1 MTTPSN
7 NRIRELINITHKHG
21 VAIREKIKA
30 LLRTEHVLEKLNA
43 ERRKE
48 LREREAKAHPPAEH
62 RITMYDA
69 VTVSNIP
76 HNPEAVAG
84 YVGGSFANYNELLH
98 DFPHAKHLSIAVSAS
113 EDAECLDIEKGDA
126 VPAQA
131 PEWVRRQHA
140 RGLKRP
146 CLYAASSE
154 MPSVLGAVLG
164 NGIERNEIRI
174 WTAHWTNVPH
184 VEPGS
189 DATQYAGGQVL
200 DKSQCLP
207 TFFD

>member
-1 MTTPSN
+1 MTSN
-7 NRIRELINITHKHG
+7 SRIKQLIDITHNHG
-21 VAIREKIKA
+21 VNLKNKIKA
-30 LLRTEHVLEKLNA
+30 LLKQSKVLEKLNA

-48 LREREAKAHPPAEH
+48 LREREAKAHPPTEH

-69 VTVSNIP
+69 VNISNIP

-84 YVGGSFANYNELLH
+84 YVGGSFDNYNELLRY
-98 DFPHAKHLSIAVSAS
+98 FPHAKHLSIAVNAS

-126 VPAQA
+126 A
-131 PEWVRRQHA
+131 PGDAPGWIRRQHE

-146 CLYAASSE
+146 CVYGSSSE
-154 MPSVLGAVLG
+154 MGNIMRRILG
-164 NGIERNEIRI
+164 NGIKRNEFRV
-174 WTAHWTNVPH
+174 WSAHWTGTPH

-207 TFFD
+207 NFFD